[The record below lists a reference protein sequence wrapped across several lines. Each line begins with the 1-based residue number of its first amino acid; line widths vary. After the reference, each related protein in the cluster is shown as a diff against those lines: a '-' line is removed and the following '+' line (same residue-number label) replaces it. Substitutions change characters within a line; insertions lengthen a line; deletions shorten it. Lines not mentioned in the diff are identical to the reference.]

1 MTGYFSTFANVTV
14 PIVLA
19 CAIGFVY
26 QRVRSPDSKQLADIS
41 LFILSPCLIVS
52 ALATSEL
59 NGSVFGSI
67 ALFTLVQT
75 AFCWAASAAVGRL
88 FKFDIS
94 SRKAL
99 EMTTIFANSN
109 NYGLPLLLLAFG
121 TGGFA
126 IGVTNV
132 ITHIVL
138 INTLGLYLA
147 SSASFRP
154 LEALKK
160 VGQTPLVYAA
170 IAGVGIFLFR
180 VELPEP
186 LTSGLELLGT
196 AYPAVVL
203 LLLGVQLGKTNWR
216 SNWRK
221 ELWVSLAMRLVA
233 VPALS
238 WLTIHLLGI
247 HGLEAS
253 VLFVQS
259 SMPAAIN
266 SLVMMEKYGGDKEL
280 VAVNVAFTTLASFLY
295 LPLLIHWSGGL

>member
-1 MTGYFSTFANVTV
+1 MAYFSTFANVSV
-14 PIVLA
+14 PILLA
-19 CAIGFVY
+19 CAIGFAY
-26 QRVRSPDSKQLADIS
+26 QKAKSPDSKQFADLS
-41 LFILSPCLIVS
+41 LFILSPCLIIS

-59 NGSVFGSI
+59 NGAVFGNI

-88 FKFDIS
+88 FKFDVPS
-94 SRKAL
+94 LKAL

-132 ITHIVL
+132 ITHIIL

-147 SSASFRP
+147 SSAAFRP
-154 LEALKK
+154 IEALKK
-160 VGQTPLVYAA
+160 VAQTPLVYAA
-170 IAGVGIFLFR
+170 IVGVAIFLLR
-180 VELPEP
+180 VELPKP
-186 LTSGLELLGT
+186 LTDGLRLIGD

-203 LLLGVQLGKTNWR
+203 LLLGIQLAKTDWR
-216 SNWRK
+216 NNWRK
-221 ELWVSLAMRLVA
+221 EMWVSLAMRIVA

-238 WLTIHLLGI
+238 WATIHLLGI

-266 SLVMMEKYGGDKEL
+266 SLVLMEKYGGDKDL

-295 LPLLIHWSGGL
+295 LPLLIHWSSAL

>member
-1 MTGYFSTFANVTV
+1 MAYFTSFLNVSV
-14 PIVLA
+14 PILLA
-19 CAIGFVY
+19 CAAGFAY
-26 QRVRSPDSKQLADIS
+26 QKAKSPDSKQLADIS
-41 LFILSPCLIVS
+41 LFILSPCLILS

-59 NGSVFGSI
+59 NAAVFGNI
-67 ALFTLVQT
+67 ALFTLAQT

-88 FKFDIS
+88 LKFEIP

-132 ITHIVL
+132 ITHIIL

-154 LEALKK
+154 IEALKK
-160 VGQTPLVYAA
+160 VGQSPLVYAA
-170 IAGVGIFLFR
+170 LAGIAIFLFGI
-180 VELPEP
+180 ELPEP
-186 LTSGLELLGT
+186 LTDGLKLVGD
-196 AYPAVVL
+196 AYPAIVL
-203 LLLGVQLGKTNWR
+203 LLLGVQLAKTNWR
-216 SNWRK
+216 SSWRK
-221 ELWVSLAMRLVA
+221 EMWVSLAMRIVA

-238 WLTIHLLGI
+238 WLTISLLGI
-247 HGLEAS
+247 HGLEAR

-295 LPLLIHWSGGL
+295 LPLLIHWSSGL

>member
-1 MTGYFSTFANVTV
+1 MAYISTFANVSV
-14 PIVLA
+14 PILLA
-19 CAIGFVY
+19 CAIGFAY
-26 QRVRSPDSKQLADIS
+26 QRAKSPDSKQLADIS
-41 LFILSPCLIVS
+41 LFILSPCLIIS

-59 NGSVFGSI
+59 NGAVFGNI

-75 AFCWAASAAVGRL
+75 AFCWAASAAVGRAL
-88 FKFDIS
+88 KFDLP

-132 ITHIVL
+132 ITHIIL

-147 SSASFRP
+147 SSAAFRP
-154 LEALKK
+154 VEALKK

-170 IAGVGIFLFR
+170 IVGIIIFLFR
-180 VELPEP
+180 IELPVP
-186 LTSGLELLGT
+186 LTDGLKLIGD

-216 SNWRK
+216 GNWRK
-221 ELWVSLAMRLVA
+221 EMWVSLGMRIVA
-233 VPALS
+233 VPAIS

-247 HGLEAS
+247 QGLEAS

-266 SLVMMEKYGGDKEL
+266 SLVLMEKYGGDKEL

-295 LPLLIHWSGGL
+295 LPLLIHWSSGL